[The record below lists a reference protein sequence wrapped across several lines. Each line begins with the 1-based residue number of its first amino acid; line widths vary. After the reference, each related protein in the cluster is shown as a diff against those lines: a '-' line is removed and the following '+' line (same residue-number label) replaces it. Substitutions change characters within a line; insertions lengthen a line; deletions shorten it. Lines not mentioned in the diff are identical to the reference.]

1 MIGQLCREASLN
13 ETVKLPEHI
22 EPVAKAIRFIE
33 ERLDQPLDVK
43 QVSGHI
49 GFSEYYFHRMF
60 LSVLGESV
68 AEYVR
73 KRRLSQAA
81 KSILSGEQKLI
92 EVALSCGYDS
102 QEAFTRAFKTMFG
115 MTPGQLRK
123 LGRMPLEKKPATVDM
138 MLHLEEGLTM
148 QPVIVEHK
156 EELVIGMGGSF
167 AENPFWEI
175 NKLWDKFNER
185 EDEIPN
191 IKGNYALG
199 VCMPKHDDLPV
210 KEGDSF
216 VYIAGR
222 PVSSL
227 DEVPE
232 GMVAVKIPSRKYAKF
247 THKGPLTNLPHTVNY
262 IWGTWLPKSEYK
274 HANSPDFELYDER
287 FDVKTLSGEIDI
299 FVPIG

>member
-1 MIGQLCREASLN
+1 M
-13 ETVKLPEHI
+13 
-22 EPVAKAIRFIE
+22 PVVKAIRFIE

-73 KRRLSQAA
+73 KRRLSEAA
-81 KSILSGEQKLI
+81 RRMLDKDEKLI
-92 EVALSCGYDS
+92 EVALACGYDS
-102 QEAFTRAFKTMFG
+102 QEAFTRAFKAMFG
-115 MTPGQLRK
+115 ITPGVFRK
-123 LGRMPLEKKPATVDM
+123 RGRMSLEKKPATLDM
-138 MLHLEEGLTM
+138 MMHLEEGGLTM
-148 QPVIVEHK
+148 QPEIVEHK
-156 EELVIGMGGSF
+156 EELVIGMGSSF

-175 NKLWDKFNER
+175 NKLWDKFSQRENE
-185 EDEIPN
+185 ILN
-191 IKGNYALG
+191 LNGSYAIG

-210 KEGDSF
+210 KEGDTF

-227 DEVPE
+227 EEVPE
-232 GMVAVKIPSRKYAKF
+232 GMVAVRIPPRKYAKF
-247 THKGPLTNLPHTVNY
+247 THKGQLTNLPHTVNY

-274 HANSPDFELYDER
+274 HAHIPDFELYDER
-287 FDVKTLSGEIDI
+287 FDVNTLSGEIDI
-299 FVPIG
+299 FVPIE

>member
-1 MIGQLCREASLN
+1 MK
-13 ETVKLPEHI
+13 ETVKVPDNIL
-22 EPVAKAIRFIE
+22 PVAKAISFIE

-43 QVSGHI
+43 QVAGHI

-73 KRRLSQAA
+73 KRRLSEAA
-81 KSILSGEQKLI
+81 RKMLAKDEKLI
-92 EVALSCGYDS
+92 EIALACGYDS

-115 MTPGQLRK
+115 MTPGRLRK
-123 LGRMPLEKKPATVDM
+123 LGMMPLEKKPASIDM
-138 MLHLEEGLTM
+138 MIHLEEGVTM
-148 QPVIVEHK
+148 QPVIEEHG
-156 EELVIGMGGSF
+156 EELVIGMGSSF
-167 AENPFWEI
+167 SENPFWEI
-175 NKLWDKFNER
+175 NKLWDKFNQR
-185 EDEIPN
+185 ENEIPN
-191 IKGNYALG
+191 LSGKYALG
-199 VCMPKHDDLPV
+199 VCMPKHKDLPV
-210 KEGDSF
+210 KEGDTF

-222 PVSSL
+222 PVSTL

-232 GMVAVKIPSRKYAKF
+232 GMVAVKIPKRKYAKF

-274 HANSPDFELYDER
+274 HSNSPDFELYDER

-299 FVPIG
+299 FVPID

>member
-1 MIGQLCREASLN
+1 MRE
-13 ETVKLPEHI
+13 TIKVPEHI
-22 EPVAKAIRFIE
+22 MPVVKAIKFIE

-43 QVSGHI
+43 QVSANI

-73 KRRLSQAA
+73 KRRLSEAA
-81 KSILSGEQKLI
+81 RRMLDKDEKLI
-92 EVALSCGYDS
+92 ELALACGYDS
-102 QEAFTRAFKTMFG
+102 QEAFTRAFKAMFG
-115 MTPGQLRK
+115 MTPGVFRK
-123 LGRMPLEKKPATVDM
+123 RGRMSLEKKPATLDM
-138 MLHLEEGLTM
+138 MMHLEEGGLTM
-148 QPVIVEHK
+148 QPEIVEHK
-156 EELVIGMGGSF
+156 EELVIGMGSSF
-167 AENPFWEI
+167 AENPFWQI
-175 NKLWDKFNER
+175 NKLWDNFNQR
-185 EDEIPN
+185 ENEIPN
-191 IKGNYALG
+191 LKGSYAIG

-210 KEGDSF
+210 KEGDTF

-232 GMVAVKIPSRKYAKF
+232 GMVAVKLPRRKYAKF
-247 THKGPLTNLPHTVNY
+247 THKGLLTNLPHTVNY

-274 HANSPDFELYDER
+274 HAHSPDFELYDER

-299 FVPIG
+299 FVPID